1 MPTPHLES
9 GRYFDTYKVEQREK
23 KDADILKEYLDR
35 KKEIEEKRGI
45 LLPSTG
51 LEAVELAGGG
61 IASLPGVRQGPAPLS
76 GPLPDGL
83 PFVPNRVTKI

>member
-1 MPTPHLES
+1 MQE
-9 GRYFDTYKVEQREK
+9 V
-23 KDADILKEYLDR
+23 ADY
-35 KKEIEEKRGI
+35 G
-45 LLPSTG
+45 G
-51 LEAVELAGGG
+51 VANLAGGG